1 MAVPRWQHPQA
12 RPVGSVSPNHDDHV
26 PHAMT
31 RSSITAAAWTSGPA
45 LAYAGD
51 ALVVGG
57 DAPGA
62 ELLIAPRR
70 RGAGTAAPPPS
81 REHLTEADL
90 RQVEETFGDGITAVQ
105 IVDVFVSRGIR
116 FTEATFRKYVQL
128 GLLPRSRRIGRKGKN
143 KGSLGMYP
151 AKTVRRIDH
160 VKRLMLEGY
169 TIEQIAAQFLQF
181 TDLIE
186 NVSEALTELFD
197 RLDLDVAAPDLDA
210 AARRGLA
217 KELAEARRHG
227 DALVERLN
235 SLTQRALAPRA
246 AELRK
251 AGAADDAED
260 LL

>member
-1 MAVPRWQHPQA
+1 MPR
-12 RPVGSVSPNHDDHV
+12 SPSNS
-26 PHAMT
+26 HA
-31 RSSITAAAWTSGPA
+31 APGPA
-45 LAYAGD
+45 LALVGD
-51 ALVVGG
+51 ALVIGG
-57 DAPGA
+57 EPALA
-62 ELLIAPRR
+62 ATLVAPRR
-70 RGAGTAAPPPS
+70 RGAGTAAPTPA
-81 REHLTEADL
+81 REHLTDAEL
-90 RQVEETFGDGITAVQ
+90 RQVEDTYAEGITAVQ

-143 KGSLGMYP
+143 KGSLGLYP

-169 TIEQIAAQFLQF
+169 TIEQIQAQFLQF

-186 NVSEALTELFD
+186 NVSEALVVLFD
-197 RLDLDVAAPDLDA
+197 RLDLDLAAPDLDPT
-210 AARRGLA
+210 ARRGLA

-227 DALVERLN
+227 DGLVERLTA
-235 SLTQRALAPRA
+235 LTQRALAPRA